1 MKHFRLIFGL
11 ALIPIG
17 AFLGSL
23 VPIGKGGSGII
34 IGFVVGSV
42 LSYLFLIYGPGHK
55 NHLLTSYYENR
66 AQLNRLNQQP
76 YVNQQLYGGDRLSAP
91 WNLREKEALGA
102 QEEYENDEHIDS
114 DAQEED
120 ENPLPPPPLRA

>member
-17 AFLGSL
+17 AFLGSF
-23 VPIGKGGSGII
+23 VPIGRGGSGII
-34 IGFVVGSV
+34 IGFVVGCV

-55 NHLLTSYYENR
+55 NYLLTSYNENR

-91 WNLREKEALGA
+91 WNLREQESSGA
-102 QEEYENDEHIDS
+102 QEEYENDE
-114 DAQEED
+114 
-120 ENPLPPPPLRA
+120 

>member
-17 AFLGSL
+17 AFLGSF
-23 VPIGKGGSGII
+23 VPIGKGGSGIV
-34 IGFVVGSV
+34 IGFVVGGV

-55 NHLLTSYYENR
+55 NQLLTSYKENR
-66 AQLNRLNQQP
+66 AQLNRLNSGWGP
-76 YVNQQLYGGDRLSAP
+76 SGSPSAP
-91 WNLREKEALGA
+91 WDLREKEALGA
-102 QEEYENDEHIDS
+102 QEEYDNDEHIDS
-114 DAQEED
+114 DVQEED

>member
-17 AFLGSL
+17 AFLGSF

-55 NHLLTSYYENR
+55 KNQLPISYYESR
-66 AQLNRLNQQP
+66 SQLNR
-76 YVNQQLYGGDRLSAP
+76 VNQLNSGWDMSAP
-91 WNLREKEALGA
+91 WNLREQEASGA
-102 QEEYENDEHIDS
+102 QEEDENDEHIDS